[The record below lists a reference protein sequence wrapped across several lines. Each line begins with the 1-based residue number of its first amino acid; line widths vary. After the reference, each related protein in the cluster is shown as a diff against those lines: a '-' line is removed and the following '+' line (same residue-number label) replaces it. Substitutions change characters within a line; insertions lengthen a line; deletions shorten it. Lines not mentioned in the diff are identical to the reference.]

1 MLSTWN
7 AVSTLDRMF
16 DDVMGSAFGTA
27 TSNRT
32 FNPAIDVRASDTEVA
47 LVCDVPGVKQEDLEI
62 TLANHVLTIKGTRR
76 FDTRDNEQVML
87 GRAYGSFSR
96 SYTLPDA
103 LDDEK
108 LAAQLADGVL
118 TIRIPKLPKAQPRKI
133 QIGGS
138 ADDGKQGVADAKQLK
153 E

>member
-1 MLSTWN
+1 MLDTWN

-32 FNPAIDVRASDTEVA
+32 FQPAIDVRANDTEVV

-76 FDTRDNEQVML
+76 FDSRNNEQVML
-87 GRAYGSFSR
+87 ERAYGSFSR
-96 SYTLPDA
+96 SYTLPDS

-108 LAAQLADGVL
+108 LAAQLTDGVL
-118 TIRIPKLPKAQPRKI
+118 TVRIPKSPKAQPRKI
-133 QIGGS
+133 QIGG
-138 ADDGKQGVADAKQLK
+138 GADAKQLN

>member
-1 MLSTWN
+1 MLATWN

-27 TSNRT
+27 TSSRT

-62 TLANHVLTIKGTRR
+62 TLANQVLTIKGTRR
-76 FDTRDNEQVML
+76 FDTHENEQVML
-87 GRAYGSFSR
+87 GRAYGTFSR

-133 QIGGS
+133 QVGN
-138 ADDGKQGVADAKQLK
+138 ADAKQLK

>member
-1 MLSTWN
+1 MLTTWN

-27 TSNRT
+27 TSTRT

-47 LVCDVPGVKQEDLEI
+47 LICDVPGVKQEDLEL
-62 TLANHVLTIKGTRR
+62 TLENHVLTIKGTRR
-76 FDTRDNEQVML
+76 FDRQDNEQVML

-96 SYTLPDA
+96 SYTLPEA
-103 LDDEK
+103 LDDQK
-108 LAAQLADGVL
+108 LEAQLADGVL
-118 TIRIPKLPKAQPRKI
+118 TIRIPKLPQAQPRKI
-133 QIGGS
+133 QIGNN
-138 ADDGKQGVADAKQLK
+138 QPAKQLK

>member
-1 MLSTWN
+1 MLATWN

-27 TSNRT
+27 TNRT
-32 FNPAIDVRASDTEVA
+32 FNPAIDVRASDTEVV
-47 LVCDVPGVKQEDLEI
+47 LVCDVPGVKQDDLEI
-62 TLANHVLTIKGTRR
+62 TLSNHVLTIKGTRP
-76 FDTRDNEQVML
+76 FDSRDNEQVML

-108 LAAQLADGVL
+108 LVAQLADGVL

-138 ADDGKQGVADAKQLK
+138 ADAKQLN